1 MNFSRNYTERNGDLK
16 LMKLIWGITG
26 TGYLLQESIDLMKDL
41 QQNHNVDLT
50 VILSKEGA
58 AVVKW
63 YKKWLALTETVKK
76 VKVEKTPN
84 IPFYAGPLQLGQ
96 YDVFLVCPVSANTV
110 AKIVHGIEDSLI
122 TNCVAQAI
130 KGGMIVHLF
139 PSDQD
144 LEPIFTS
151 RPNGSSLILK
161 IRDIELNNIEKL
173 KKMEGIVA
181 IPEFSKIKDIIL
193 SQIEKIQ

>member
-1 MNFSRNYTERNGDLK
+1 M
-16 LMKLIWGITG
+16 WGITG
-26 TGYLLQESIDLMKDL
+26 TGYVLQESIDLMREL
-41 QQNHNVDLT
+41 QVTYNVDLT

-63 YKKWLALTETVKK
+63 YKKWLSLTEAVKK

-96 YDVFLVCPVSANTV
+96 YDMFLVCPVSANSI
-110 AKIVHGIEDSLI
+110 AKITYGIADTLI

-130 KGGMIVHLF
+130 KGGVNVYLF

-144 LEPIFTS
+144 LEPIVTS
-151 RPNGSSLILK
+151 RPDGSPLVLK
-161 IRDIELNNIEKL
+161 IRDIEIKNINKL
-173 KKMEGIVA
+173 KQMEGIVV
-181 IPEFSKIKDIIL
+181 IPEFSKIKETLLDKIK
-193 SQIEKIQ
+193 EKL